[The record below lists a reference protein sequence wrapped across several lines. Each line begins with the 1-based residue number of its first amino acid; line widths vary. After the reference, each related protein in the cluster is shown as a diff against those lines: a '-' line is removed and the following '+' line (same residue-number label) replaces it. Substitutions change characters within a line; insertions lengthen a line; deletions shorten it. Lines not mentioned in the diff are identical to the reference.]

1 MRFYPTFIFIVF
13 CFNAS
18 VNVFSQKSDEEL
30 QSFIA
35 SASIKTLI
43 EENSYLILNRNF
55 RQSEM
60 VADKL
65 LEIDPESANYNYR
78 KGIGILNS
86 STNRYEATKY
96 FEKAILSTAANFDF
110 FSQKELNAPIDSYFY
125 LARSYHLNAEI
136 EKAVKYYQQY
146 LDESGKNAPLEN
158 ETKLCLKQCE
168 VAKDAIQ
175 FPKDFEVL
183 NLGKIIN
190 SVDPEYA
197 PVVSLDGQ
205 SLYFTSRRLRSDS
218 SNADIIDPLT
228 NMYLEDIFVSVKN
241 DQRRWTNP
249 KMLEFCQAETNEA
262 TVAVSTDERNV
273 YVYKDDAGNGDIFYS
288 EFQDGRFKDLQ
299 PILDNGINTESW
311 EPHITVAIDGNSK
324 YFSSNREGGFGGR
337 DIYRIVKLPN
347 GEWSEPYN
355 LGPTIN
361 TPYDE
366 DSPFIAGDNKTMY
379 YSSNGPQS
387 MGGFDVFLTILYET
401 DDFTGWSY
409 PINLGYPLNSTG
421 DDIYYTT
428 TADGKTGYISSYRLG
443 GEGDKD
449 IYEIRNDFMGNQ
461 NISFLNG
468 EIIIIPDNASFPEDI
483 QVTLECKNCDQKSI
497 QTLIP
502 RMRDGKFFSTLQK
515 CSDYELTYT
524 LGPEKTVFY
533 TSTIKTNCEDN
544 FEEINECVILDLN
557 DKKGRP
563 VLQYEIVGGV
573 ADIETKQMLENAKVE
588 ILDESGNLLESLST
602 NSNGTFT
609 SKLAKGKTYGESM
622 NLNIRVSKD
631 KYVTQQFNAKVLF
644 KDDRKIK
651 LDYYIDKLEVG
662 KDLGKILALNPIY
675 FDLDKSDIRPDAEIE
690 LNKIVQIMNDNPEI
704 KIELGSHTDCRATAS
719 YNLKLSDAR
728 AKSSAAYIQSK
739 ITNPNRIYGKGY
751 GETQLVN
758 DCECEGKI
766 KSDCS
771 EEEHQ
776 ENRRTEFKIVK

>member
-1 MRFYPTFIFIVF
+1 
-13 CFNAS
+13 
-18 VNVFSQKSDEEL
+18 
-30 QSFIA
+30 
-35 SASIKTLI
+35 
-43 EENSYLILNRNF
+43 
-55 RQSEM
+55 
-60 VADKL
+60 
-65 LEIDPESANYNYR
+65 
-78 KGIGILNS
+78 
-86 STNRYEATKY
+86 
-96 FEKAILSTAANFDF
+96 
-110 FSQKELNAPIDSYFY
+110 
-125 LARSYHLNAEI
+125 
-136 EKAVKYYQQY
+136 
-146 LDESGKNAPLEN
+146 
-158 ETKLCLKQCE
+158 
-168 VAKDAIQ
+168 
-175 FPKDFEVL
+175 
-183 NLGKIIN
+183 
-190 SVDPEYA
+190 
-197 PVVSLDGQ
+197 
-205 SLYFTSRRLRSDS
+205 
-218 SNADIIDPLT
+218 
-228 NMYLEDIFVSVKN
+228 
-241 DQRRWTNP
+241 
-249 KMLEFCQAETNEA
+249 LEFCQAETNEA

-524 LGPEKTVFY
+524 IGPEKTVFY

-602 NSNGTFT
+602 NSKGTFT

-766 KSDCS
+766 NSDCS